1 MELALNLVWACV
13 AVVGQVVL
21 FFTLSRATDPSD
33 LPPQPWRK
41 FVAMSCVLVILFFV
55 ISMTD
60 DLHDQE
66 FLLEESKHWRIVPGS
81 GSIQAPGSEHL
92 VPVVFLLLYAH
103 ACVPPA
109 LPAVR
114 RFVESSRVMLPAAI
128 DCDRLHGRAPPAS
141 LA

>member
-1 MELALNLVWACV
+1 MELALNLVWVGV
-13 AVVGQVVL
+13 AVVGLAVL
-21 FFTLSRATDPSD
+21 WFTLARASEPSN
-33 LPPQPWRK
+33 LPARRWRK
-41 FVAMSCVLVILFFV
+41 VVAMSCTLVILFFV

-66 FLLEESKHWRIVPGS
+66 FLLEESKHWRIVPGT
-81 GSIQAPGSEHL
+81 GTILPPASEHF

-103 ACVPPA
+103 ACAAPA

-114 RFVESSRVMLPAAI
+114 RFVESSRVILPAAI
-128 DCDRLHGRAPPAS
+128 DCVRLHGRAPPAS